1 MYKVLIEE
9 NTSMTATVKPNFG
22 KTSFLYEALKKGD
35 IDIYPEFTGTVT
47 ESLLQPSLV
56 SHEPEQVHQVAR
68 DIAKQD
74 HRSYLRVPCLIKIPT
89 LVCSKKD
96 CLRIH

>member
-1 MYKVLIEE
+1 MIAGKLGPEPEILANMYKLLIEE

-47 ESLLQPSLV
+47 ESLLQPAPKV
-56 SHEPEQVHQVAR
+56 GHEPDQVYQVAR
-68 DIAKQD
+68 DGIAKQD
-74 HRSYLRVPCLIKIPT
+74 HLMVF
-89 LVCSKKD
+89 
-96 CLRIH
+96 